1 MVEEQVKQVAIRP
14 FGEGGEELGM
24 TRAEMLD
31 HINVLEGT
39 FSAAVGSSVEFLFA
53 WLVAM
58 FFIAHRLSKLQFLVA
73 SGIYLLL
80 MSMHYFSMVSSA
92 TYTETWKRYAGFN
105 TQLNT
110 TGAEKTFLD
119 SSIELIQG
127 GQFASIVY
135 WGVIVI
141 SIWWAFSCRE
151 NQPKDIG
158 SPL

>member
-1 MVEEQVKQVAIRP
+1 MAEEQVKQVAIRP

-31 HINVLEGT
+31 HINVLESAS
-39 FSAAVGSSVEFLFA
+39 SAAVGSSVEFLFA

-73 SGIYLLL
+73 TGIYLIL

-92 TYTETWKRYAGFN
+92 TYTETWKRYAGFS
-105 TQLNT
+105 TQADA
-110 TGAEKTFLD
+110 TGTEKTILD
-119 SSIELIQG
+119 SGIEFAQG
-127 GQFASIVY
+127 GHFASLVF
-135 WGVIVI
+135 WVVVAI
-141 SIWWAFSCRE
+141 SIWWAVSCRE
-151 NQPKDIG
+151 NQPKEIG